1 MESAD
6 WPDCA
11 VIGRIDSVRQ
21 VTGKAAT
28 LEQLH
33 CDVGED
39 GSMVRKDRAQQFLPL
54 LKKIVLYLNA

>member
-1 MESAD
+1 
-6 WPDCA
+6 
-11 VIGRIDSVRQ
+11 VRQ

-39 GSMVRKDRAQQFLPL
+39 GSMVRKDHAPQYLPL
-54 LKKIVLYLNA
+54 LKKIVLYLIAWIRSTRKHAARD